1 MSHSAVNHTRVKK
14 VAAER
19 GFRVAVNVIGIWGL
33 RKAMAVSKFPRV
45 LAIFDLWSHI
55 EARLVKFPHQKH
67 FVYLE
72 FDGSVYQTKMVIVSA
87 SLSHLPLSNKTESV
101 K

>member
-33 RKAMAVSKFPRV
+33 RKAMAVSRFPRV
-45 LAIFDLWSHI
+45 FAIFDLWSQ
-55 EARLVKFPHQKH
+55 FPHQKH

-72 FDGSVYQTKMVIVSA
+72 FDGSVYQTKMVIISA
-87 SLSHLPLSNKTESV
+87 SLKVIFPYLIKLKV
-101 K
+101 